1 MAVYCSLDVAR
12 QLQQN
17 SDQMSRGELK
27 SLAMSYYEDT
37 HDLFDRDIIEEPEVE
52 HPGRRTEWR
61 RSTDWTPRHRS
72 QIDDTLE

>member
-1 MAVYCSLDVAR
+1 
-12 QLQQN
+12 
-17 SDQMSRGELK
+17 
-27 SLAMSYYEDT
+27 MSYYEDT

-61 RSTDWTPRHRS
+61 KSTDWSLRHRS